1 MKIKISGDTPLE
13 RLTNFTRGLMA
24 VPKAD
29 IVRAERTASK
39 RSTGES
45 DKLLTQFFRRFS
57 HKSATRCASSVVM
70 YSLSCQTAK
79 PPFTSPQQTLRPAG
93 GSVPGKR

>member
-29 IVRAERTASK
+29 IVRAEKNRQQKKHRRK
-39 RSTGES
+39 R
-45 DKLLTQFFRRFS
+45 
-57 HKSATRCASSVVM
+57 
-70 YSLSCQTAK
+70 
-79 PPFTSPQQTLRPAG
+79 
-93 GSVPGKR
+93 